1 MSDAIKLAT
10 IDELQPGQA
19 KVCTINGREIALF
32 NIDGVYCAIDN
43 TCPHRGGPL
52 GEGVVAG
59 GEVTCPWHGWKFN
72 VKTGACANIPT
83 AKVCSHEVV
92 VDGSDVKVK
101 L

>member
-1 MSDAIKLAT
+1 
-10 IDELQPGQA
+10 
-19 KVCTINGREIALF
+19 
-32 NIDGVYCAIDN
+32 
-43 TCPHRGGPL
+43 
-52 GEGVVAG
+52 VVAG